1 MKVSEIDQAE
11 LTQAI
16 EETLGVISD
25 YLGLSMEY
33 DYEIEKYQKAGD
45 EGASYERE
53 ILKLVLKNIVD
64 DNTRAQVEGTAGE
77 GDNELEAGEVAEGNK
92 LEDSYE
98 AHDLDDDNS
107 YNRKDEEVRSIESL
121 LIGYRGQSLDRL
133 QHIVST
139 ALSQK
144 FAQLVRVS
152 LDISN
157 YRGKRQDTLENIA
170 HRAEQTVIETGM
182 DLEMEPMSSAD
193 RRVVHQVLSD
203 GGKVATSSIGEGRER
218 RIVVKPLSNS

>member
-1 MKVSEIDQAE
+1 
-11 LTQAI
+11 
-16 EETLGVISD
+16 
-25 YLGLSMEY
+25 
-33 DYEIEKYQKAGD
+33 
-45 EGASYERE
+45 
-53 ILKLVLKNIVD
+53 
-64 DNTRAQVEGTAGE
+64 
-77 GDNELEAGEVAEGNK
+77 
-92 LEDSYE
+92 
-98 AHDLDDDNS
+98 
-107 YNRKDEEVRSIESL
+107 
-121 LIGYRGQSLDRL
+121 
-133 QHIVST
+133 
-139 ALSQK
+139 
-144 FAQLVRVS
+144 VS